1 MPGSARIWGR
11 CPEAQGCRRDRPRVD
26 SLLACSPARATKPQP
41 VSSDTLEVIR
51 AMRIDMNKVVVE
63 RERGG
68 STRRNRKWGKRL
80 PFVPDAD
87 YEDQPK
93 FVSSGRRRQYGS
105 DCKWFTD
112 VLGPLEGFLHTQS
125 RAALGQGAQRIAPR
139 SRRSQGDRATHFPS
153 PEQMGETDS

>member
-1 MPGSARIWGR
+1 M
-11 CPEAQGCRRDRPRVD
+11 
-26 SLLACSPARATKPQP
+26 RA
-41 VSSDTLEVIR
+41 
-51 AMRIDMNKVVVE
+51 DMHKVVVE
-63 RERGG
+63 RERGR
-68 STRRNRKWGKRL
+68 STWKNRKWGKRL

-112 VLGPLEGFLHTQS
+112 VLRAARGILAQQS

-139 SRRSQGDRATHFPS
+139 SRRSQGDRAAHFRS
-153 PEQMGETDS
+153 PGANGRNRLLDW